1 MREEMRGTR
10 YKRLQDLAALRAAT
24 PPRKRATPPDEDFRR
39 AMAAL
44 GVAPLPPSGRAH
56 FPPAP
61 RAPLALSRARDD
73 AAVLTESVAEEIDVD
88 TLLDT
93 DEALS
98 FRRPGIGPE
107 VLRKLRRGHWVIQ
120 DEIDLHGHRVE
131 QARAALADF
140 LRAAGRRGMRC
151 VRIVHG
157 KGLGS
162 KDRQPVLK
170 HKVRLWLSQRDE
182 VLAFCQARPAQGGA
196 GALIVLLRAAT
207 AAR

>member
-1 MREEMRGTR
+1 
-10 YKRLQDLAALRAAT
+10 
-24 PPRKRATPPDEDFRR
+24 
-39 AMAAL
+39 MAQL
-44 GVAPLPPSGRAH
+44 GVEPLPPSGRAH
-56 FPPAP
+56 FPPVP
-61 RAPLALSRARDD
+61 RPPLALSRARDD
-73 AAVLTESVAEEIDVD
+73 AAALAESVAEEIDVD
-88 TLLDT
+88 TLLET

-98 FRRPGIGPE
+98 FRRPGIGAE

-120 DEIDLHGHRVE
+120 DEIDLHGHTVQE
-131 QARAALADF
+131 ARAALAAF
-140 LRAAGRRGMRC
+140 LRRAGRRGVRC
-151 VRIVHG
+151 VRVVHG